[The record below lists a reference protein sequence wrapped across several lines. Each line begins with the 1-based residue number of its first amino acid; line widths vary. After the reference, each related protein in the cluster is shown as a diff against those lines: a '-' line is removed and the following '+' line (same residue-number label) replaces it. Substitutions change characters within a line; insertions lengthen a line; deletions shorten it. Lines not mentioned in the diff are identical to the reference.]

1 MSDRFDAGPGADAT
15 SRAVET
21 AIRIGLLVL
30 LVAWCYQ
37 IMEPFL
43 VPLVWGVIIA
53 VAAYPAFLRLS
64 RALGG
69 RRVVSAILVSLILL
83 TALIVPA
90 ALLSGTLYDGVQG
103 VAHRFQEGRI
113 RIPPPPPGVAEWPL
127 IGDATQS
134 YWLRA
139 SENLE
144 STLAGF
150 APQLRSAGRWLLGA
164 AAGAGFGLLQFVFA
178 VAIAG
183 ALLARAEPAKAA
195 AQAVARRLAGERGSD
210 LAALAEATVR
220 SVTRGI
226 IGVSLIQALLAGLG
240 FLAAGVPAA
249 GLWALVALLLS
260 VMQIGVFPVVIPMVI
275 YVFTSADTLT
285 AVVFL
290 IWSLFVGSIDNILK
304 PILLGRGVA
313 VPMMVVFL
321 GAIGGFLSSG
331 IVGLFVGPV
340 VLVLSYKLFLAWLYE
355 GELPAPEAV
364 ESAATAAEAARLK
377 GSPLRP

>member
-1 MSDRFDAGPGADAT
+1 MSDPLDAGPGADAT

-37 IMEPFL
+37 IIEPFL

-53 VAAYPAFLRLS
+53 VAAYPGFLRLS

-69 RRVVSAILVSLILL
+69 RRVVSAVLVSLMLL
-83 TALIVPA
+83 TALIIPA
-90 ALLSGTLYDGVQG
+90 ALLSGTLYDGVHG
-103 VAHRFQEGRI
+103 VAQGFQEGRI
-113 RIPPPPPGVAEWPL
+113 RIPPPPPGVADWPL
-127 IGDATQS
+127 IGETAQS

-139 SENLE
+139 SENLG

-150 APQLRSAGRWLLGA
+150 APQLRSAGKWLLAA

-183 ALLARAEPAKAA
+183 ALLARAEPATAA
-195 AQAVARRLAGERGSD
+195 AQAVARRLAGKRGSD
-210 LAALAEATVR
+210 LSALAEATVR

-226 IGVSLIQALLAGLG
+226 IGVSLIQAVLAGLG

-260 VMQIGVFPVVIPMVI
+260 VMQIGVFPVVIPIVI
-275 YVFTSADTLT
+275 YVFTTGDTLT

-355 GELPAPEAV
+355 SELSAAEAV
-364 ESAATAAEAARLK
+364 ESAPAATEADPLK
-377 GSPLRP
+377 GSPAPP

>member
-1 MSDRFDAGPGADAT
+1 MPNPLDAGPGADAT

-69 RRVVSAILVSLILL
+69 RRFVSAILVSLMLL

-103 VAHRFQEGRI
+103 VAQGFQEGRI
-113 RIPPPPPGVAEWPL
+113 RIPPPPPAVAEWPL
-127 IGDATQS
+127 IGGAAQS

-178 VAIAG
+178 VVIAG
-183 ALLARAEPAKAA
+183 ALLARAEPAAA
-195 AQAVARRLAGERGSD
+195 VAQAVARRLAGERGSD

-240 FLAAGVPAA
+240 FLAVGVPAA

-260 VMQIGVFPVVIPMVI
+260 VMQIGVFPVVIPIVI
-275 YVFTSADTLT
+275 YVFTTADTLA

>member
-1 MSDRFDAGPGADAT
+1 MPDPLDAGPGADAT

-43 VPLVWGVIIA
+43 VPLVWGMIIA
-53 VAAYPAFLRLS
+53 IAAYPGFLRLS
-64 RALGG
+64 RGLGG
-69 RRVVSAILVSLILL
+69 RRVVSAVLMSVVLL
-83 TALIVPA
+83 TVLIVPA
-90 ALLSGTLYDGVQG
+90 ALLSGTLYEGVQG
-103 VAHRFQEGRI
+103 IADGVQEGRI

-127 IGDATQS
+127 IGEWLEG
-134 YWLRA
+134 YWRRA

-144 STLAGF
+144 STLTGF
-150 APQLRSAGRWLLGA
+150 APQLRAAAKWLLA
-164 AAGAGFGLLQFVFA
+164 VAAGAGFGLLQFVFA

-183 ALLARAEPAKAA
+183 VLLARADAAKAA
-195 AQAVARRLAGERGSD
+195 AQAIARRLAGERGSD

-226 IGVSLIQALLAGLG
+226 IGVSLIQAGLAGLG
-240 FLAAGVPAA
+240 FLAVGVPAA
-249 GLWALVALLLS
+249 GLWALLALLLS
-260 VMQIGVFPVVIPMVI
+260 VVQLGVFPVVVPIVI
-275 YVFTSADTLT
+275 YVFATADPLT
-285 AVVFL
+285 AVLFL
-290 IWSLFVGSIDNILK
+290 VWSLFVGSIDNILK

-313 VPMMVVFL
+313 VPMVVVFL

-355 GELPAPEAV
+355 SELPP
-364 ESAATAAEAARLK
+364 SEAALAARE
-377 GSPLRP
+377 GRVPPAEGTG

>member
-113 RIPPPPPGVAEWPL
+113 RIPPPPAGVAEWPL
-127 IGDATQS
+127 IGDAMQS

-240 FLAAGVPAA
+240 FLAVGVPAA